1 MRLIDSAK
9 NDIKVEVY
17 GLQTQKGI
25 YVCSGPI
32 TQYAILYICS
42 TVGQSL
48 AAISIQTL
56 YSVVYVYQLWP
67 SIYTYQYISM
77 DPAMVHIIILL
88 VKNWLL

>member
-32 TQYAILYICS
+32 TQYAILY
-42 TVGQSL
+42 
-48 AAISIQTL
+48 
-56 YSVVYVYQLWP
+56 VVQ
-67 SIYTYQYISM
+67 
-77 DPAMVHIIILL
+77 
-88 VKNWLL
+88 